1 MNNIALGNPDTDTL
15 RSEMECGVD
24 EQFIKGY
31 HGPKKNVQSLMH
43 YLQKLNDG
51 TVLDDV
57 VVHRSNCESPKMGR
71 VDPIITYLLVI

>member
-31 HGPKKNVQSLMH
+31 HGPNKRAIPNALFAKIERWNSS
-43 YLQKLNDG
+43 
-51 TVLDDV
+51 
-57 VVHRSNCESPKMGR
+57 R
-71 VDPIITYLLVI
+71 